1 MRKRTGFYGFGLA
14 VLVCGT
20 FALTGNLAAR
30 ELVVGGSPWPPYD
43 SEELPQ
49 KGMSNAIVGAAFERA
64 GYKLTYVFDMWQRVL
79 EGARMGVYDL
89 LPAVWYTEE
98 RARDLAFSEPYLVTE
113 VRFIKR
119 KDSNIKFSQL
129 SDLEGYM
136 IGIVRDYAYGEEFNE
151 APGLV
156 RINANFVMQNL
167 FKLAQRQIDLTLGDQ
182 RVLTWELSRQMPET
196 MHQLEFLPKPLDQRD
211 LHIAVSLQNKDH
223 ETIVRDFN
231 KAVKAMKSDG
241 SYDRIVSEY
250 EAFIA
255 SPKVKK

>member
-1 MRKRTGFYGFGLA
+1 MKYLIHLNQRLLPLLVTAALA
-14 VLVCGT
+14 FSSNLV
-20 FALTGNLAAR
+20 AR
-30 ELVVGGSPWPPYD
+30 ELVVGASPWPPYD
-43 SEELPQ
+43 GEELPQ

-64 GYKLTYVFDMWQRVL
+64 GYELRYVFDMFPRVL
-79 EGARMGVYDL
+79 EGARMGVYDF
-89 LPAVWYTEE
+89 LPAAWYTDD

-113 VRFIKR
+113 VRFLKR
-119 KDSNIKFSQL
+119 KDSKIKFNQL

-136 IGIVRDYAYGEEFNE
+136 IGVVRDYAYGEEFNS

-156 RINANFVMQNL
+156 RINSNFVVQNL
-167 FKLAQRQIDLTLGDQ
+167 FKLAQRQIDLTVGDQ

-196 MHQLEFLPKPLDQRD
+196 MNQLEFLPKPLDQRD

-223 ETIVRDFN
+223 KTIVADFN
-231 KAVKAMKSDG
+231 KAIAAMKKDG
-241 SYDRIVSEY
+241 SYERIVREY